1 MKDFKTILIRALFL
15 LSMCLLSS
23 VALAQTDNSVL
34 IQDFAFQPNILTV
47 PIGASVTWMNNDPVQ
62 HEVISDNG
70 TFDSGALTPNASFSY
85 SFSQPGNYSYSDKIY
100 PYMFGLIQVTQG
112 QAHLSVMSAN
122 SGPDQAGGNEKGN
135 GNDKGKEKGSGNE
148 KGKESQFSM
157 FSQFFHTTS
166 GPAPKTHI
174 THPQNYPLRNLG
186 SFSVYFNVPKYTTS
200 YSTTY
205 FVPSSYHLYS
215 IPFSQYYS
223 NYASYSGGTSLWIQ
237 GTTGLTQYVTIP
249 LGASLSL
256 IAMSPTGGYGY
267 IYETAPGGI
276 SSTNNYYFY
285 QYSQMSFYASS
296 VGQYVLLVSI
306 NGRLSNAITINVVG
320 PSSSNVVP
328 SYQPPNPSPP
338 SSGYSS
344 PGGY

>member
-1 MKDFKTILIRALFL
+1 MKDFKTLLIMALFL

-23 VALAQTDNSVL
+23 AALAQAGGNSVL

-47 PIGASVTWMNNDPVQ
+47 PVGASVTWTNNDPVQ
-62 HEVISDNG
+62 HEVVGDNSA
-70 TFDSGALTPNASFSY
+70 FDSGALMTNASFSY
-85 SFSQPGNYSYSDKIY
+85 SFSQPGNYSYTDKIY
-100 PYMFGLIQVTQG
+100 PYMFGLVQVTQG
-112 QAHLSVMSAN
+112 QAKLRVMSAN
-122 SGPDQAGGNEKGN
+122 SDPNPTGGNEKGK
-135 GNDKGKEKGSGNE
+135 GNDKGNGNE

-166 GPAPKTHI
+166 GPAPKNHI
-174 THPQNYPLRNLG
+174 TRPQNYPFRNLG
-186 SFSVYFNVPKYTTS
+186 SLSIYFTVPRFTTS

-205 FVPSSYHLYS
+205 FIPNSYQLYS

-237 GTTGLTQYVTIP
+237 GTSGLTQYVTVP

-256 IAMSPTGGYGY
+256 IAISPTGGNGY
-267 IYETAPGGI
+267 IYETAPGGV
-276 SSTNNYYFY
+276 SNTNNYYFN
-285 QYSQMSFYASS
+285 QYSQMNFYASA

-306 NGRLSNAITINVVG
+306 NGISSNAITINVVG
-320 PSSSNVVP
+320 PSSSNTMP
-328 SYQPPNPSPP
+328 GYQPPALSPP
-338 SSGYSS
+338 TSG